1 MSGENSKSSGELGE
15 KLTDALFEIVG
26 WDNTVNNLPI
36 ACSLPAKHMGRQSHG
51 IDKLFIY
58 NNPFFEGVTDVVT
71 VSVKHKL
78 NGYQRTPGAIRAELK
93 KHIAELSQIVACA
106 KINADV
112 KGIVNSYPRKKR
124 QEHRGLL
131 VWLHNDRATLKV
143 DIREILGSTELSSD
157 HDVPVFLIDS
167 GRASFIFNAISHFK
181 SAAGHGSYKF
191 YYPRLGNVITPDLE
205 QWGSFLPLEL
215 IASDVIPIKYERGE
229 KPALCLYVRD
239 KFSLSSLKKA
249 YAIALDFGSGW
260 VTDISIGF
268 EDFDSSPTHT
278 QWRDE
283 AKLAFPEIAGALS
296 VFSYESS
303 VLSLLERK

>member
-1 MSGENSKSSGELGE
+1 MGGENSKSSGELGE
-15 KLTDALFEIVG
+15 KLTDALFKIIG
-26 WDNTVNNLPI
+26 WDNTINNLSI
-36 ACSLPAKHMGRQSHG
+36 TCSLPAKHNSRQSHG
-51 IDKLFIY
+51 IDKLFLY

-78 NGYQRTPGAIRAELK
+78 KGYQRTSGAIRGELK
-93 KHIAELSQIVACA
+93 RHIAELSQIVACA
-106 KINADV
+106 KVNAEVKSIINSFP
-112 KGIVNSYPRKKR
+112 KKKR

-131 VWLHNDRATLKV
+131 VWLHNDRSTLK
-143 DIREILGSTELSSD
+143 DDLREIFGATELSRD

-181 SAAGHGSYKF
+181 STAGFGSYKF
-191 YYPRLGNVITPDLE
+191 YYPRLGNVITPDSE
-205 QWGSFLPLEL
+205 QWGPFLPLEL
-215 IASDVIPIKYERGE
+215 IASDMIPIKYEKGE

-239 KFSLSSLKKA
+239 KFSLPALKKA
-249 YAIALDFGSGW
+249 YALALDFGSGW

-278 QWRDE
+278 QWCDE
-283 AKLAFPEIAGALS
+283 AKLAFPEIAGTLS

-303 VLSLLERK
+303 VLSLLESK